1 MLEDNLKNDADPK
14 SEDYLREESDSKS
27 VTTSKK
33 KNPIC
38 NLKKEGNPKMKMTTK
53 KIFPSK
59 FIHE

>member
-38 NLKKEGNPKMKMTTK
+38 NLNKSESHYRSERKQFFCKK
-53 KIFPSK
+53 
-59 FIHE
+59 